1 MAHTTDT
8 GRLGHAFDRLLHAR
22 LPLPLARL
30 YARGSNAVSAR
41 NRLLSAYYLH
51 EATLKL
57 AVSID
62 VMRMLER
69 KWHDAQLDR
78 LLEMLAMPS
87 TGVFAALLPKLA
99 EEDFEGKGPACIL
112 CKETK
117 EIPAVGSAIEV
128 LSFGKERRRSLVA
141 PSKLY
146 EHLPAFRNRLITGD
160 EIPEPSECASMAEV
174 LLDAF
179 AQIASNTPILEHLSL
194 GVVDSVSEIS
204 NKLSQIKSFDLTGP
218 TPVRTKAE
226 KMPAN
231 EAFRSGCPFAK
242 TPEGTWLPL
251 HPLVR
256 FREDE
261 FLPELLFVGGV
272 DPELGIL
279 YFDYVTGRVD
289 DAEADLES
297 GGLSSADADMAQLIA
312 RARKKPVQAPEYR
325 EFSRESAKKY
335 PASGRSKGDKAK
347 TFGEYRL
354 LGELGRGGM
363 GIVYLAKQETVGR
376 FVALKLFPPA
386 LAQDAVASARFEREI
401 AALGRCD
408 HPNVV
413 KVIAAGK
420 AERTSYYAME
430 LVTGTTLAGL
440 VDSLPETH
448 SLAEAISVAAAKDRE
463 SFEGLPDL
471 PKVSTPTAPESP
483 RPSSRRNALREI
495 ADMMAQA
502 AEGVHHLHEH
512 GILHR
517 DLKPAN
523 LMVSAEDQRVVVMD
537 LGLAAV
543 EGTSVTQDQDAV
555 LGTLRYM
562 APEQLIRSATEV
574 DRRSDIYSLGATL
587 YELVTS
593 KPVHDG
599 DSQPRIIQQVL
610 HEDPKRASAVADDV
624 PPDLDAIL
632 LRCLS
637 KNPNERYPT
646 AIDLAH
652 DLECFARGEP
662 VTARVPTAR
671 EQVWRLVVK
680 YRTYLGLVAAALVA
694 LISLAV
700 VSFVKISQ
708 ERRDVLR
715 LSDLESLE
723 TLRVAERSLWP
734 AFPSKV
740 PEMRAWIEEARALTS
755 RIDMHRA
762 RLEALQ
768 QRPSVT
774 SRTGANGGPAATTA
788 VEDALESE
796 RNQVSSGLQAAFEK
810 NDAEALLRL
819 SRERSEID
827 ETLASFESSG
837 GTRTIDFVSD
847 EDQWWHDT
855 LEELVAELAEFEGST
870 IPSVERRL
878 QGALTLEAMMAER
891 ADSWKRAITDI
902 ETSDHYGGLEITPQM
917 GLVPIGRDP
926 VTGLEEFAHLESGEV
941 PERDEDGS
949 LRIGEA
955 SAIVFV
961 LLPGGS
967 FVMGSESPDLSYPD
981 RIPDVEVRFDSH
993 AQREEAPCHAVSLD
1007 PFFLSKYEV
1016 SQAQWTRLTG
1026 SNPSRYSMESEIPGV
1041 LITPLHPLESV
1052 SWIVANTVL
1061 ERRGLRLPTEA
1072 QWEYGARGGTDTI
1085 WWTGDDEQSLRGA
1098 CNIADRT
1105 ARNARIIQ
1113 GIEFDAWLDDGYVLH
1128 SPIGSFAAN
1137 PFGLHDT
1144 IGNVWEW
1151 CRDRYG
1157 EYRRPTRAGDGERF
1171 MFDTEN
1177 RVTRSG
1183 HYLRDATYA
1192 RSSNRDFQLYTSSHG
1207 GLGVRPARLVD
1218 GLRDDSDD

>member
-41 NRLLSAYYLH
+41 NRLLSAYFLH

-62 VMRMLER
+62 IMRVLQR
-69 KWHDAQLDR
+69 PWHDAQLDR
-78 LLEMLAMPS
+78 YLEMLAMPS
-87 TGVFAALLPKLA
+87 VGVFSALLPKLA
-99 EEDFEGKGPACIL
+99 EEDFEGKGPAFVL
-112 CKETK
+112 CQKTKET
-117 EIPAVGSAIEV
+117 PAVGGAVEV
-128 LSFGKERRRSLVA
+128 MSFGKERRRSLA
-141 PSKLY
+141 SPADLY
-146 EHLPAFRNRLITGD
+146 AHLPIFRNRLITGD
-160 EIPEPSECASMAEV
+160 EVPEPSECASMAEV

-179 AQIASNTPILEHLSL
+179 AQIASATSILDHLSL
-194 GVVDSVSEIS
+194 GVVDSRSEIS
-204 NKLSQIKSFDLTGP
+204 NNMMQIKSFDLTGP

-226 KMPAN
+226 KMPADD
-231 EAFRSGCPFAK
+231 AFQPGRPFAK

-251 HPLVR
+251 HPLVH

-261 FLPELLFVGGV
+261 FLPELLFVGGI
-272 DPELGIL
+272 DPERGVL
-279 YFDYVTGRVD
+279 YLDYVTGRSEDADVD
-289 DAEADLES
+289 LEPGRLSPGDAEL
-297 GGLSSADADMAQLIA
+297 LQLIA
-312 RARKKPVQAPEYR
+312 RARKKPMKAAEFR
-325 EFSRESAKKY
+325 ELARESAKKY
-335 PASGRSKGDKAK
+335 PTTGRTDSDKSK

-363 GIVYLAKQETVGR
+363 GIVYLARQETVGR

-386 LAQDAVASARFEREI
+386 LAQDSVASARFEREI

-430 LVTGTTLAGL
+430 LVSGTTLAGL

-471 PKVSTPTAPESP
+471 PKVSTPSP
-483 RPSSRRNALREI
+483 SSLRPSSRRNALREI

-502 AEGVHHLHEH
+502 AQGVHHLHEH

-610 HEDPKRASAVADDV
+610 HEDPKRASAVADDI

-637 KNPNERYPT
+637 KKPGDRYPT
-646 AIDLAH
+646 AIDLAN
-652 DLECFARGEP
+652 DLESFARGEP
-662 VTARVPTAR
+662 VSARVPTAG

-680 YRTYLGLVAAALVA
+680 YRTYLGLIAAAIVA

-700 VSFVKISQ
+700 VSFVKISK

-723 TLRVAERSLWP
+723 KLQRSEKNLWP
-734 AFPSKV
+734 AFPSLV
-740 PEMRAWIEEARALTS
+740 PEMRAWLEEAEVLTS
-755 RIDMHRA
+755 RIDLHRS

-768 QRPSVT
+768 GRSTHDSMEGDTATAAIKESLEEEREKIRISVK
-774 SRTGANGGPAATTA
+774 AAEETKDR
-788 VEDALESE
+788 DALLDLS
-796 RNQVSSGLQAAFEK
+796 LK
-810 NDAEALLRL
+810 LR
-819 SRERSEID
+819 EID
-827 ETLASFESSG
+827 EALAGIERAG
-837 GTRTIDFVSD
+837 GARTIDFVSD
-847 EDQWWHDT
+847 QDQWWHDT
-855 LEELVAELAEFEGST
+855 LEDLVSELVEFRDT
-870 IPSVERRL
+870 TMTSVEQRIEEASKL
-878 QGALTLEAMMAER
+878 AALLEQY
-891 ADSWKRAITDI
+891 ADSWEQAIANI
-902 ETSDHYGGLEITPQM
+902 EASDHYGGLRIQPQL
-917 GLVPIGRDP
+917 GLIPIGRDP
-926 VTGLEEFAHLESGEV
+926 ATGFEEFAHPQSGTI
-941 PERDEDGS
+941 PQRDEEGH
-949 LRIGEA
+949 LIIGEG
-955 SAIVFV
+955 SAIVFI

-967 FVMGSESPDLSYPD
+967 FVMGAEKSPRGTTDAEPE
-981 RIPDVEVRFDSH
+981 RIPGVRVRFDPN
-993 AQREEAPCHAVSLD
+993 ADALDEEPCHSIDLD
-1007 PFFLSKYEV
+1007 PFFISKYEV

-1026 SNPSRYSMESEIPGV
+1026 SNPSRYSLERKVGGI
-1041 LITPLHPLESV
+1041 LITPLHPVESV
-1052 SWIVANTVL
+1052 SWVTANSVL
-1061 ERRGLRLPTEA
+1061 ERLGLRLPTEA
-1072 QWEYGARGGTDTI
+1072 QWEYSARGGTDTI
-1085 WWTGDDEQSLRGA
+1085 WWTGDDRESLEGV

-1105 ARNARIIQ
+1105 LRRSGIVS
-1113 GIEFDAWLDDGYVLH
+1113 GIEYDSWLDDGYVLH
-1128 SPIGSFAAN
+1128 APIGSFAPN

-1151 CRDRYG
+1151 CLDSWGLYHL
-1157 EYRRPTRAGDGERF
+1157 PTRPGDGERLA
-1171 MFDTEN
+1171 FDTEN
-1177 RVTRSG
+1177 RANRSG
-1183 HYLRDATYA
+1183 HYLRDATYS
-1192 RSSNRDFQLYTSSHG
+1192 RSSNRDFQLLTSSHG
-1207 GLGVRPARLVD
+1207 GLGVRPARTIE
-1218 GLRDDSDD
+1218 GLRDEE